1 MAPTIGRR
9 ELPRHSTW
17 VPGELRTGRGRPYSV
32 EVVDLSE
39 SGCRINERSAWLR
52 APSEVTIRIGA
63 LESLDAT
70 IRWVRDGQ
78 AGLEFRRP
86 IYGPVFEHLRD
97 LLASSAAM
105 DDRRTLLRDVPASRP
120 VASSVTSGGIERRAR
135 RSHPF
140 KSNW

>member
-17 VPGELRTGRGRPYSV
+17 IPGELRTGRGTPYPV

-39 SGCRINERSAWLR
+39 SGCRINERSAWLK

-70 IRWVRDGQ
+70 IRWVCDGQ

-105 DDRRTLLRDVPASRP
+105 ENRRTLLPASRP
-120 VASSVTSGGIERRAR
+120 VVSSVTSGGIERRAR
-135 RSHPF
+135 RSLPF
-140 KSNW
+140 NSNW